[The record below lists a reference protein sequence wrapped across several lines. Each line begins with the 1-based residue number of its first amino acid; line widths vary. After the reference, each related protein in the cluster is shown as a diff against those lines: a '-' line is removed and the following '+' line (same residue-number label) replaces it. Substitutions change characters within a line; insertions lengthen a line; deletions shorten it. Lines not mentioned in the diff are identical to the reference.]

1 MRFNRFITLTL
12 CVFTLG
18 VFHFSTSVQASPT
31 DETTTITLE
40 DSVHFL
46 APDGSD
52 LLVEPGTYSVEAA
65 EEWIRLIPGKER
77 HDALLLEAKKQTHDV
92 PMEIPIALSIP
103 GSTPEE
109 LNYHQIQLLLPD
121 GTSLEALGTYDG
133 IRPRGWGWAKKARR
147 KAQAAARAAAARAK
161 KAKARAR
168 AIALK
173 AKREAERQAKI
184 AAAKARQLALKAKQ
198 ETERQAKILA
208 CKGTVTA
215 VKTGKNVAGFMQQVV
230 PSAKQRSNN
239 SQKKFKNDRNFRD
252 QLIRKITS
260 NLQAH
265 QQKVPELKKIA
276 RSMNNPKNRGKLD
289 AIFSTGNFCSDS
301 IATMDKKLIQMGF
314 APNFATVRKR
324 GANDER
330 FYMGYQIS
338 LGGGVGAG
346 LQIGLMGVTDFRGN
360 GGKYWFIGPQGVLN
374 ATVGVTAQVAFYPK
388 VALESFKGWGA
399 GVGISAGP
407 PSKVVSGAVDV
418 MFDEKVKEFQGF
430 GFGPGVGV
438 GLSPV
443 DAAFSYTHSWKY

>member
-1 MRFNRFITLTL
+1 M
-12 CVFTLG
+12 TLG
-18 VFHFSTSVQASPT
+18 ALNLGTSVQASTT
-31 DETTTITLE
+31 DEPTTIILE

-77 HDALLLEAKKQTHDV
+77 HNALLIEAKKQTHDV
-92 PMEIPIALSIP
+92 PMEIPIAMSIP

-133 IRPRGWGWAKKARR
+133 IRPRGWGWAKKARA
-147 KAQAAARAAAARAK
+147 KAQKAARAAAARAK
-161 KAKARAR
+161 KARNKARAV
-168 AIALK
+168 ALK

-184 AAAKARQLALKAKQ
+184 AAAKSRQLALKAKQ
-198 ETERQAKILA
+198 EAGRQAKILA
-208 CKGTVTA
+208 CKATVGA
-215 VKTGKNVAGFMQQVV
+215 VKTGKNVASFMQRVI

-239 SQKKFKNDRNFRD
+239 TQNKFKRDAHFRN
-252 QLIRKITS
+252 QLIRQITN
-260 NLQAH
+260 NLRAYR
-265 QQKVPELKKIA
+265 QKVPELKKIA
-276 RSMNNPKNRGKLD
+276 RYMNNPKNQRKLD
-289 AIFSTGNFCSDS
+289 AIFSAGNFCSDS
-301 IATMDKKLIQMGF
+301 IATMDKKLIQMGL
-314 APNFATVRKR
+314 APNFAMVRKR
-324 GANDER
+324 GAQDER

-346 LQIGLMGVTDFRGN
+346 LQVGLMGVTDFRGN

-388 VALESFKGWGA
+388 VSLNSFKGWGA
-399 GVGISAGP
+399 GVGVSAGP

-418 MFDEKVKEFQGF
+418 MLDEKVKEFQGF